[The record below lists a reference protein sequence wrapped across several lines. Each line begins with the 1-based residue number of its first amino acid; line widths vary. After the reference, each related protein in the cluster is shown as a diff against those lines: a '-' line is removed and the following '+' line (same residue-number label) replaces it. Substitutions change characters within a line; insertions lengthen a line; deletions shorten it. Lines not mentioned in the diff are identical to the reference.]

1 MAPVC
6 ADTDIFFQ
14 VTALV
19 AMYTALAGLRECLA
33 CPPSPSPSP
42 HTPCA
47 SASPSLAALACSPH
61 TKQKNLERWFSH
73 RRARTWVEPNTPQML
88 SRVASQG
95 PLEQPARE
103 HARGGPGG
111 RRCAWR
117 GMRRRP
123 LYPPYPAAT
132 KSASAIVVGGTNPLR
147 PIFIT
152 PSASSSSSSSSA
164 FGILLTRPSDP

>member
-47 SASPSLAALACSPH
+47 SASPSLAVLACSPH
-61 TKQKNLERWFSH
+61 TKQKNLGGGSRTGARAPGWSQTH
-73 RRARTWVEPNTPQML
+73 LKCSPMLRVRARWSNRHVNT
-88 SRVASQG
+88 RVAG
-95 PLEQPARE
+95 LAGAGALGAACGDAPYI
-103 HARGGPGG
+103 
-111 RRCAWR
+111 RRT
-117 GMRRRP
+117 
-123 LYPPYPAAT
+123 LPPPKVLPRLSLVA
-132 KSASAIVVGGTNPLR
+132 
-147 PIFIT
+147 
-152 PSASSSSSSSSA
+152 PSPFDQSSSLHLPHPPPLHPLPLASC
-164 FGILLTRPSDP
+164 